1 MEIAINP
8 GLATEEMTGGLCG
21 KWSARQDQDLVECNF
36 IDKNGE
42 CIKLDNLER
51 IISQWR

>member
-21 KWSARQDQDLVECNF
+21 KWSARQDDLIECNF